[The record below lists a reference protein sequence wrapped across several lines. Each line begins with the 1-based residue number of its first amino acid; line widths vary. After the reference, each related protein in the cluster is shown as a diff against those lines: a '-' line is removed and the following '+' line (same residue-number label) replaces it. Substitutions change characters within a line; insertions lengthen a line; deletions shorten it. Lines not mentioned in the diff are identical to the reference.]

1 MDRFRARGCA
11 VNRTDLQKLAQS
23 RIEEAEALLKAKKWA
38 GAYYLAGYAVE
49 CGLKACVAKKTRRHD
64 FPDKDFAA
72 KCFTHKIEQLVV
84 QAGLQGILQAAR
96 IADADLDVNWTIVKD
111 WDEKARYEWKRSRAK
126 AQELYDAITDPVHG
140 VLTWI
145 KLHW

>member
-1 MDRFRARGCA
+1 M
-11 VNRTDLQKLAQS
+11 NRIDLQKLAQI

-38 GAYYLAGYAVE
+38 GAYYLAGYGVE
-49 CGLKACVAKKTRRHD
+49 CALKACVAKKTKRHD

-72 KCFTHKIEQLVV
+72 KCFTHKLEQLVV
-84 QAGLQGILQAAR
+84 QAGVQMIFQAAR
-96 IADADLDVNWTIVKD
+96 TADPDLEVNWTIVKD
-111 WDEKARYEWKRSRAK
+111 WDEKARYERKRSRAQ
-126 AQELYDAITDPVHG
+126 AQGLYDAITDSVHG